1 MPFAAE
7 VRRQLLRNLGRPVGW
22 WLRRRAH
29 SFRVRC
35 ETPEA
40 VQTALLLKIL
50 RTQTPTAFGR
60 DHHFGEI
67 RTVADYRRNVAIG
80 PYERLAPY
88 VERVAAGET
97 TALLANGPVRLLA
110 LTSGTT
116 AARKLIPVTDDS
128 LAAYKAGWNMWG
140 AVMYDD
146 HRPRRLFGRPM
157 VQMIGDPVEYLTPA
171 GVPCG
176 NMSGYT
182 AMIQK
187 RIVRS
192 LYALPH
198 QTGKTKDPFAKY
210 YTALRLTIGRACSVF
225 MAANPSTLVALG
237 RSLETNAESLLR
249 DLHDGT
255 LRADL
260 DLPGEVRAAVTPWLK
275 ADPRRARELS
285 ATAAKGGTLRPKDVW
300 PADTILI
307 GCWTGGSMGPY
318 LRQLPA
324 YFGDAPVRDLG
335 LIASE
340 GRFSIPF
347 ANNTA
352 SGILDIGANYY
363 EFVPEAEIDSRQPTV
378 LGAHEVREGGVYYI
392 LPTTHAGLYRY
403 HISDLVR
410 VTGFVGK
417 TPTIEFLSKGS
428 RFANLTGEKLSEH
441 HVTKAFDDVAT
452 RFGYRVTA
460 AYAVAPVWDDRAPY
474 YGLFVEEADATFP
487 PTFLAAFDVEM
498 GRQNIEYAAKRE
510 SGRLG
515 PVRAV
520 VRPNGFWATWDRTA
534 LATRGG
540 SAEQY
545 KHPCLIGDLA
555 FAKGMSKAAPSP
567 PAV

>member
-1 MPFAAE
+1 MSLAAE
-7 VRRQLLRNLGRPVGW
+7 LRRQLLRNLGRPVGW
-22 WLRRRAH
+22 LLRRRASH
-29 SFRVRC
+29 FLRLC
-35 ETPEA
+35 ESPESA
-40 VQTALLLKIL
+40 QTALLNSIV

-97 TALLANGPVRLLA
+97 DALLANGPVRLLA

-128 LAAYKAGWNMWG
+128 LAAYRAGWNMWG
-140 AVMYDD
+140 AVMYND
-146 HRPRRLFGRPM
+146 HRSRRLFGRPM
-157 VQMIGDPVEYLTPA
+157 VQIIGDPVEYLTPA

-225 MAANPSTLVALG
+225 MAANPSTLVAFG
-237 RSLETNAESLLR
+237 RSLEANAESLIK

-260 DLPGEVRAAVTPWLK
+260 DLPPEVRGAVAPWVK

-285 ATAAKGGTLRPKDVW
+285 ALLGKHGVLRPKDVW
-300 PADTILI
+300 PPETILI

-324 YFGDAPVRDLG
+324 YFGDAPIRDLG

-347 ANNTA
+347 ANNTS
-352 SGILDIGANYY
+352 SGVLDIAANYY
-363 EFVPEAEIDSRQPTV
+363 EFVPEAQIDSRQPTV
-378 LGAHEVREGGVYYI
+378 LGAHEVREGGVYYL
-392 LPTTHAGLYRY
+392 LPTTRAGLYRY

-410 VTGFVGK
+410 VTGFVGR

-441 HVTKAFDDVAT
+441 HVTKAFDAVAS
-452 RFGYRVTA
+452 RLGYRVAA
-460 AYAVAPVWDDRAPY
+460 AYAVAPVWDDRVPY
-474 YGLFVEEADATFP
+474 YGLFVEDRDATFP
-487 PTFLAAFDVEM
+487 ATFLASFDVEL
-498 GRQNIEYAAKRE
+498 GTQNIEYAAKRE

-520 VRPNGFWATWDRTA
+520 VRPNGFWATWDRDA
-534 LATRGG
+534 LAKRGG
-540 SAEQY
+540 SPEQY

-555 FAKGMSKAAPSP
+555 FGKGAVTAAPSP
-567 PAV
+567 PAI